1 MSLLRAPTR
10 VVPAQG
16 EEEDDRMMM
25 RVTVAAKHAT
35 MGVSAR
41 MVATECWA
49 RAAIQD
55 RQVPQ
60 PGDLLG
66 QGTCA
71 DRPVFFLLL
80 PIAVVKLWSVLP
92 SPGKDQLLDVVHWIC

>member
-41 MVATECWA
+41 MVATEY
-49 RAAIQD
+49 
-55 RQVPQ
+55 
-60 PGDLLG
+60 
-66 QGTCA
+66 
-71 DRPVFFLLL
+71 
-80 PIAVVKLWSVLP
+80 
-92 SPGKDQLLDVVHWIC
+92 